1 MASLHGCI
9 SYLIVDARYAAP
21 SQEILMNIREAL
33 GLAPKKKIRYGF
45 VALGDIAQEAMLPG
59 VEHTGNSSIAA
70 LMTGDPVKAGRLAER
85 YGVAHTY
92 SYEQL
97 PEMLASGHVDAIYV
111 ATPNWRH
118 SEFVL
123 PALAAGIHVLVEK
136 PLEIDSARC
145 QKILDAQK
153 SSKAKLMVAYRLHF
167 EPATVAAI
175 ERVRNGELGEAH
187 LFTSTF
193 AQMVDPANHR
203 AKTEAAGPV
212 LDMGPYPVNAARNL
226 FGAEPTDVS
235 AFGSRHTNSGL
246 GDFDD
251 TVTVMLRFPG
261 GKLAHFV
268 VSYFGNAMDSYTVLG
283 TKGSLEVQ
291 PGYTYGKSLEHFL
304 TIGEKKDNDSYKNT
318 DQFGG
323 EMKYFS
329 DCILNDLDPEPD
341 AEEGFADVRVLEA
354 IQRSLQTGEVQK
366 LGPFVRSRHID
377 PDQVVRLGALKPP
390 EPVRASSPDR

>member
-1 MASLHGCI
+1 M
-9 SYLIVDARYAAP
+9 
-21 SQEILMNIREAL
+21 MNIREAL

-59 VEHTGNSSIAA
+59 VDHTGNSSIAA
-70 LMTGDPVKAGRLAER
+70 LVTGDPVKAGRLAER
-85 YGVAHTY
+85 YDVAHTY
-92 SYEQL
+92 SYEQF
-97 PEMLASGHVDAIYV
+97 PEMLAAGQVDAVYI

-118 SEFVL
+118 AEFVL

-136 PLEIDSARC
+136 PLEIDTAGC
-145 QKILDAQK
+145 QKILDAQR

-175 ERVRNGELGEAH
+175 ERVRNGELGEVH

-203 AKTEAAGPV
+203 AKSEAAGPV

-226 FGAEPTDVS
+226 FGSEPTEAS
-235 AFGSRHTNSGL
+235 AFGSRHANSGM

-251 TVTVMLRFPG
+251 TVTVMLRFPE

-268 VSYFGNAMDSYTVLG
+268 VSYFGNAIDSYTVLG
-283 TKGSLEVQ
+283 TKGSLQVQ

-304 TIGEKKDNDSYKNT
+304 TIGEKKDNTGYKST
-318 DQFGG
+318 DHFGG

-329 DCILNDLDPEPD
+329 DCILNDIDPEPD
-341 AEEGFADVRVLEA
+341 AEEGLADVRVLEA
-354 IQRSLQTGEVQK
+354 IQRSLESGEVQK
-366 LGPFVRSRHID
+366 LPPFARSRHID

>member
-1 MASLHGCI
+1 
-9 SYLIVDARYAAP
+9 
-21 SQEILMNIREAL
+21 MNIREAL
-33 GLAPKKKIRYGF
+33 GLAPKKKIRYAF
-45 VALGDIAQEAMLPG
+45 VALGDIAQEAMLPA
-59 VEHTGNSSIAA
+59 VEHTGNSAIAA
-70 LMTGDPVKAGRLAER
+70 LVTSDPVKAGRLAER
-85 YGVAHTY
+85 YKVEHTY
-92 SYEQL
+92 SYEQF
-97 PEMLASGHVDAIYV
+97 PEMLSSGNVDAVYI

-118 SEFVL
+118 AEFVL

-145 QKILDAQK
+145 EKILDAQR

-175 ERVRNGELGEAH
+175 ERVRNGELGQVH

-212 LDMGPYPVNAARNL
+212 LDMAPYPVNAVRNL
-226 FGAEPTDVS
+226 FGAEPTEVS
-235 AFGSRHTNSGL
+235 AFGSRHANSGL

-251 TVTVMLRFPG
+251 TVTVMLRFSEG
-261 GKLAHFV
+261 RLAHFV
-268 VSYFGNAMDSYTVLG
+268 VSYYANAIDTYTVLG
-283 TKGSLEVQ
+283 TKGALQVQ
-291 PGYTYGKSLEHFL
+291 PGYTYGKSLEHSL
-304 TIGEKKDNDSYKNT
+304 TLGEKKDNVSYKNT

-329 DCILNDLDPEPD
+329 DCILHDIDPEPD
-341 AEEGFADVRVLEA
+341 AEEGLADVRVLEA
-354 IQRSLQTGEVQK
+354 IERSLKTGEVQK
-366 LGPFVRSRHID
+366 LAPFARSKHID

-390 EPVRASSPDR
+390 EPVHASSPDR